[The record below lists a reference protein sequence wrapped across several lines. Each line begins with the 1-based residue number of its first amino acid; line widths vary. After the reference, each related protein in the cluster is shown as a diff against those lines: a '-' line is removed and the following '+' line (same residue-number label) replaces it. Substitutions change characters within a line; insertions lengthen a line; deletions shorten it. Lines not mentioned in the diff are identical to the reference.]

1 MSCFLLLTVCV
12 MISGLVFERY
22 LNQYYDIQT
31 EFYLSLLPTATPY
44 SRNAI
49 FSGLTPLQI
58 SKQYPTLWEQNQDE
72 QSWNRHEHQLLDSY
86 VSRRGLGIKPKYEKI
101 LNA

>member
-1 MSCFLLLTVCV
+1 MFFVIDC
-12 MISGLVFERY
+12 MRYDQWLVFERY

-58 SKQYPTLWEQNQDE
+58 SKQYPTLW
-72 QSWNRHEHQLLDSY
+72 NRIKMSNLGTDMNTSCWTHMFLEEVL
-86 VSRRGLGIKPKYEKI
+86 GLKPNMKKY
-101 LNA
+101 